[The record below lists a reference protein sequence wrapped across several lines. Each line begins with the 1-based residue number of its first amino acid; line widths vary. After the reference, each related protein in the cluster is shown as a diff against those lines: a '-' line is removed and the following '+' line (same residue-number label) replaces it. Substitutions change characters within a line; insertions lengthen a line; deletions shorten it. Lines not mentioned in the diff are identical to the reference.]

1 MKIKVSIVIASWNG
15 SAYIKNCL
23 QSVFRQ
29 KQLDFV
35 KQDVSF
41 SPNQDDEEALAGYL
55 AEVIVIDNG
64 SQDGTVQI
72 IENDFA
78 KRVTLVRQRHNLGFA
93 AAYNR
98 GIHWSRGEYVLIL
111 NQDVVLNDDYLSLLI
126 PFLDTYEKIGVVIG
140 RTMRCLYPFKPT
152 RIVDSLGLAISH
164 NFQIS
169 NIGAGK
175 KYRGDNKE
183 AVPVFGFSGAVAL
196 LRRQALNDVMF
207 ANQFFDE
214 DFVSYKEDV
223 DLSWRLRWRNWDIVY
238 VPEAVAYHHRS
249 IQEGQDKKSD
259 LSIAKHYLAKPDF
272 INFLSYRNHL
282 FVLIKNLPVFIWLR
296 YFFPISFYEFKKA
309 VFLLVLKPTILL
321 KAWRDVIIKMPSFL
335 LKRRYILSQKKIKT
349 NAIKLWIK

>member
-29 KQLDFV
+29 KQLAFV
-35 KQDVSF
+35 EHGSSF
-41 SPNQDDEEALAGYL
+41 SSDGVGEKTEKYL

-64 SQDGTVQI
+64 SQDGTVKI
-72 IENDFA
+72 IENDFTG
-78 KRVTLVRQRHNLGFA
+78 RVTLVRQRHNLGFA

-140 RTMRCLYPFKPT
+140 RIMRCQHPFKPT
-152 RIVDSLGLAISH
+152 RIVDSLGLAVSP
-164 NFQIS
+164 NFQIR

-175 KYRGDNKE
+175 KYQGDE
-183 AVPVFGFSGAVAL
+183 REVIPVFGFSGAVAL

-214 DFVSYKEDV
+214 DFVSYKEDA

-249 IQEGQDKKSD
+249 VQEGQDERSN
-259 LSIAKHYLAKPDF
+259 LGVAKHYLAKPDF

-282 FVLIKNLPVFIWLR
+282 FVLIKNLPFIVWLR
-296 YFFPISFYEFKKA
+296 YFFPLSFYEFKKA
-309 VFLLVLKPTILL
+309 AFLLVLKPTILL
-321 KAWRDVIIKMPSFL
+321 KAWRDVIIKLPRFL
-335 LKRRYILSQKKIKT
+335 LKRRHILSQKKIKT

>member
-15 SAYIKNCL
+15 SVYIKNCL

-29 KQLDFV
+29 KQLNFV
-35 KQDVSF
+35 KRDIPF
-41 SPNQDDEEALAGYL
+41 SPDQEDEEVLAEYL

-78 KRVTLVRQRHNLGFA
+78 EQVTLVRQRHNLGFA

-111 NQDVVLNDDYLSLLI
+111 NQDVVLSDDYLSLLV
-126 PFLDTYEKIGVVIG
+126 PFLDAYEKIGVVIG
-140 RTMRCLYPFKPT
+140 RTMRCHYPFKPT
-152 RIVDSLGLAISH
+152 RIVDSLGLAVGP

-169 NIGAGK
+169 NIGAGQ
-175 KYRGDNKE
+175 KYQGDKKE
-183 AVPVFGFSGAVAL
+183 AIPVFGFSGAIAL

-249 IQEGQDKKSD
+249 IQEGRDENNFG
-259 LSIAKHYLAKPDF
+259 IAKHYLAKPDF

-282 FVLIKNLPVFIWLR
+282 FVLIKNLPFFIWLR
-296 YFFPISFYEFKKA
+296 YFFPINFYEFKKA
-309 VFLLVLKPTILL
+309 VFLLAFKPSILL
-321 KAWRDVIIKMPSFL
+321 KAWRDVIIKMPRFL
-335 LKRRYILSQKKIKT
+335 LKRRHILSQKKIKT